1 MNALKEGHAE
11 HASPAAEAAAPAA
24 EAAAPAAP
32 KDEDVLSPAIQALL
46 AEAAAAEAGGDTKKA
61 MKRFKAGIKEMVKHL
76 TTNPKDKQ
84 VQGLVNKYALKLQ
97 EMKAAAK

>member
-1 MNALKEGHAE
+1 
-11 HASPAAEAAAPAA
+11 
-24 EAAAPAAP
+24 
-32 KDEDVLSPAIQALL
+32 
-46 AEAAAAEAGGDTKKA
+46 